1 MSDLTHESKDYRA
14 ILQSPMGR
22 RRLLQAGLSAAALT
36 AILAR
41 TPGLAFAQ
49 DASSKTGVD
58 PAKWSPEEITKIAG
72 TIEVDTAAEV
82 AKIVPLDYAGKA
94 SYWYVGPTEA
104 TSDIEKK
111 IDGEFW
117 AAFKKTY
124 PGIPMTS
131 GDNLQNVGYNDLL
144 DKIRTSATGGAAP
157 DVAKMPILWG
167 VEFAARGQLKE
178 IKLEDFGYK
187 ADLFWPGA
195 LKSVTWED
203 KMYGVPTNNETM
215 GFIWNKAIFKAAG
228 LDPETPPKTWDEVVT
243 ASKQIK
249 DATGKA
255 GFGLVARVNAGNT
268 PFRFMPMLWAYGSGA
283 LDEAEDAPTYKKVM
297 INNEGGIAALQAA
310 YDMYVRDKSVPASAL
325 TNTQTENGD
334 LYIAGEIAMMI
345 SHPSEYAALLDKAAK
360 ATDADREYADEIV
373 KNTSYGL
380 IPEGPVR
387 RAVVFGGSNVHIF
400 NDDVTG
406 HKVDQD
412 AAKALIAFSTGPEWS
427 TKNAWLGS
435 NPGNLRGFETK
446 WMKERL
452 ETIQF
457 LNVTTSMLPYGIPF
471 PVIPQSTQIMNEIVP
486 NMLQN
491 ALTESKSVKD
501 SADQAASE
509 IETLISGGY

>member
-1 MSDLTHESKDYRA
+1 MPDLTHESKDYRA

-22 RRLLQAGLSAAALT
+22 RRLLQAGLSTAAFA

-58 PAKWSPEEITKIAG
+58 PAKWSPEVITKIAG

-178 IKLEDFGYK
+178 IKLEDFGYT
-187 ADLFWPGA
+187 ADIFWPGA

-215 GFIWNKAIFKAAG
+215 GFIWNKG
-228 LDPETPPKTWDEVVT
+228 RQLYTTD
-243 ASKQIK
+243 
-249 DATGKA
+249 
-255 GFGLVARVNAGNT
+255 VAV
-268 PFRFMPMLWAYGSGA
+268 
-283 LDEAEDAPTYKKVM
+283 
-297 INNEGGIAALQAA
+297 
-310 YDMYVRDKSVPASAL
+310 
-325 TNTQTENGD
+325 
-334 LYIAGEIAMMI
+334 
-345 SHPSEYAALLDKAAK
+345 
-360 ATDADREYADEIV
+360 
-373 KNTSYGL
+373 
-380 IPEGPVR
+380 
-387 RAVVFGGSNVHIF
+387 
-400 NDDVTG
+400 
-406 HKVDQD
+406 
-412 AAKALIAFSTGPEWS
+412 
-427 TKNAWLGS
+427 
-435 NPGNLRGFETK
+435 
-446 WMKERL
+446 
-452 ETIQF
+452 
-457 LNVTTSMLPYGIPF
+457 LP
-471 PVIPQSTQIMNEIVP
+471 
-486 NMLQN
+486 
-491 ALTESKSVKD
+491 
-501 SADQAASE
+501 
-509 IETLISGGY
+509 